1 MRKIFTYLACASM
14 AVLSALSA
22 DAASSK
28 LYIIGQPAGGWAA
41 NKGTE
46 LTQKEPGVFTYSASF
61 TSATYFAFADELGS
75 SANDWNTLNAH
86 RYNPTSNNAVP
97 SGTENTIVYG
107 GQDRSWMLPAGDYD
121 MTIDTNTMNLSMGGG
136 EIVIEIGDL
145 YLRGDMNG
153 WKAEAAWKFTKSGDV
168 YTLADVTIPAGDKF
182 KVGNADW
189 TFDCAVPYADLS
201 NIQMN
206 KVYTYD
212 KGMENN
218 NMSFASEAKVTI
230 IVNTKDETIHFKGET
245 GPIQY
250 IETLYLIG
258 EPAGGWAANVGEKLE
273 GSEGIFTYSADF
285 AKQTYFGFATELG
298 ATANDWDTLN
308 ANRYGSNQT
317 VGEADSYDIVEAG
330 TYTMQKPN
338 GNSWNLPAGKWT
350 LTVNTVENTLV
361 VTGQGDL
368 PPVPQVPET
377 LYIIGN
383 IDDNDCNP
391 TTPIEMTKIGNT
403 FTVEAEAVANADGD
417 SFFSFCSAKGST
429 NDEAGWGE
437 LSGSDRYGAATE
449 GAVAT
454 VGTPFAYTVY
464 KANVDASACKSWSIA
479 PNTDGHKYK
488 FTVDFDKQTVT
499 VTMTSG
505 VDSIEVENDGEAVYF
520 NLQGVRVDNPENGIF
535 VRVAN
540 GKAVKVVK

>member
-1 MRKIFTYLACASM
+1 MRKFFTLLAVGAMAMSAHAIDYYLIGGFNNWTTK
-14 AVLSALSA
+14 
-22 DAASSK
+22 DAASKFTDKGDGTFELDYNGTLTSGFK
-28 LYIIGQPAGGWAA
+28 INDGTWDNPAA
-41 NKGTE
+41 NFGGNGSNLVLGETYTLTVSGSSPNIAMTDNVENPHLVFNPTAKTLVVTGQGQAVEYTYALHGQIFGEPVKWSSVDMTAKNGKWVLENTTVDAGSFGIRKNDKSTGSQVDWISSDGAAAVVLNSAMKCKVEGTNWAIE
-46 LTQKEPGVFTYSASF
+46 AGTYSF
-61 TSATYFAFADELGS
+61 
-75 SANDWNTLNAH
+75 
-86 RYNPTSNNAVP
+86 
-97 SGTENTIVYG
+97 
-107 GQDRSWMLPAGDYD
+107 
-121 MTIDTNTMNLSMGGG
+121 
-136 EIVIEIGDL
+136 
-145 YLRGDMNG
+145 
-153 WKAEAAWKFTKSGDV
+153 
-168 YTLADVTIPAGDKF
+168 
-182 KVGNADW
+182 
-189 TFDCAVPYADLS
+189 TFDP
-201 NIQMN
+201 
-206 KVYTYD
+206 
-212 KGMENN
+212 
-218 NMSFASEAKVTI
+218 EAMTLTVT
-230 IVNTKDETIHFKGET
+230 GEGT
-245 GPIQY
+245 GPVLV
-250 IETLYLIG
+250 ETLYLIG

-298 ATANDWDTLN
+298 ANANDWDTLN

-368 PPVPQVPET
+368 PPVPEVPET

-383 IDDNDCNP
+383 IDDNDWNP
-391 TTPIEMTKIGNT
+391 VNPIPMTKSGNT
-403 FTVEAEAVANADGD
+403 FTVEAEAVANVEGK

-429 NDEAGWGE
+429 NDNAGWGE

-464 KANVDASACKSWSIA
+464 KANVNASACKSWSIA

-488 FTVDFDKQTVT
+488 FTVDFDKQTVS